1 MLQKCGKYYKLVTLI
16 ILRGLKM
23 KVVKIAAAI
32 VSVLSL
38 LFLLHPVNAA
48 VDDYRWMNPTF
59 QGQDSF
65 YGSTYIYAYTV
76 GSEATLV
83 VRVRNH
89 RSDKANVTV
98 LVEMGWATEN
108 ITSIEKNMTIQPG
121 KTADFTVKIYVP
133 STASNL
139 FRHKYKIF
147 TVFFVGTSKYTYL
160 DIESQNFVAFTSDQ
174 AEARRLRTELS
185 YWPSGVSGY
194 YWFPPSSK
202 AWELWQKAS
211 VEQQI
216 ANKEYDGGNFNSAKK
231 HYELALNYTKEA
243 LSTHVSGSTS
253 FENAFLTLFTS
264 GGNLMNFYG
273 LAFFLGSIGFLLMG
287 IGVIVYLIRKSKPQ
301 T

>member
-1 MLQKCGKYYKLVTLI
+1 MKITKIVVTL
-16 ILRGLKM
+16 
-23 KVVKIAAAI
+23 
-32 VSVLSL
+32 VSILSL
-38 LFLLHPVNAA
+38 LLLLAPVNAA
-48 VDDYRWMNPTF
+48 VDDYRWINPTF
-59 QGQDSF
+59 QGYDDF
-65 YGSTYIYAYTV
+65 YGSAYIYAYTA
-76 GSEATLV
+76 GTEATLHL
-83 VRVRNH
+83 RVRNP
-89 RSDKANVTV
+89 RPEKANATV
-98 LVEMGWATEN
+98 FVEMDWATEN

-133 STASNL
+133 STASNM
-139 FRHKYKIF
+139 FRHRYKIF
-147 TVFFVGTSKYTYL
+147 TQYFVGTTKYTYL
-160 DIESQNFVAFTSDQ
+160 DVDSQNFVAFTSDQ
-174 AEARRLRTELS
+174 AEARRLRTELG

-216 ANKEYDGGNFNSAKK
+216 ADKEYASGNFGTART

-243 LSTHVSGSTS
+243 VSTHVSGSTS

-301 T
+301 P